1 MHGSDAA
8 RRRAGFTL
16 LEVIVA
22 LAVSG
27 VVLLGARAVLSQL
40 GLDAERIEAAAAESD
55 RRSNGDALLRAVVAR
70 TANSVPDRARFVGDA
85 TGARFES
92 WCEVPAGWL
101 EPCQAVLGVVRTGDS
116 VSVALTLSTGQ
127 LVPLRT
133 GLRRARLRYLVTA
146 QEGGQWIGEWT
157 SQLSTPAAVG
167 VEADDSLWIL
177 PVGERG

>member
-1 MHGSDAA
+1 MRSPDAG
-8 RRRAGFTL
+8 RGRAGFTL

-22 LAVSG
+22 LAVTG
-27 VVLLGARAVLSQL
+27 LVLLGARAVLSQL
-40 GLDAERIEAAAAESD
+40 GVDAERIEAAAAASD
-55 RRSNGDALLRAVVAR
+55 RRSNGDALLRAVVGR

-101 EPCQAVLGVVRTGDS
+101 EPCQAVLGIVRTGDS
-116 VSVALTLSTGQ
+116 ASVVLTLSTGEM
-127 LVPLRT
+127 VPLAT
-133 GLRRARLRYLVTA
+133 GLRRARLRYLVNPG
-146 QEGGQWIGEWT
+146 EGGQWLGEWT

-167 VEADDSLWIL
+167 VEADDSLWIV